1 MRSQG
6 WCGEARLQVSE
17 EGAVS
22 GRLTRDGGTVSVTSF
37 ECRDETSVLLGL
49 GCRISER
56 HVVSGIINNDIFDLI
71 VFFTFAVVVVG
82 DVTGNVIVGFLV
94 FCLFFTLMI
103 LASRTT

>member
-37 ECRDETSVLLGL
+37 ECRDETSRLDGRDGAMRGDGGGGDGGGGREGGSVG
-49 GCRISER
+49 SVSKER
-56 HVVSGIINNDIFDLI
+56 VDAHG
-71 VFFTFAVVVVG
+71 
-82 DVTGNVIVGFLV
+82 
-94 FCLFFTLMI
+94 
-103 LASRTT
+103 

>member
-37 ECRDETSVLLGL
+37 ECRYETSRLDGRD
-49 GCRISER
+49 GAMRGDGGGGDGGGGREGER
-56 HVVSGIINNDIFDLI
+56 VES
-71 VFFTFAVVVVG
+71 
-82 DVTGNVIVGFLV
+82 VIKERVDAHG
-94 FCLFFTLMI
+94 
-103 LASRTT
+103 